1 MLKNVIFCSKL
12 YIRIQKSKRYKIV
25 AKGAMKM
32 IYRNTWAEINLAAI
46 GHNIRQLKNVLPEN
60 HRVMSVIKA
69 DGYGH
74 GSVEVAKVA
83 MEEGIDYLVVA
94 LLEEAI
100 VLREANIDVP
110 ILVIGRVEPQYA
122 SVAASYQITLTVY
135 DLEWIQAV
143 QEKNLTEKLA
153 IHLEFETGMNRTGIQ
168 TLEQMKDIVDA
179 VKRSEQVHITGAYMH
194 FATADDIGTVQYE
207 EQKQRYEYMLQ
218 KLAEYYPHPI
228 ITHIGNSAAG
238 IQYPED
244 MLQYTRFG
252 VATYGLYPSK
262 AVHTLEA
269 VQLQQAFSLYSE
281 LMHVKKIRPGDCV
294 SYGATYCAEEEEW
307 VGTIPIGYADGWSRK
322 LQGFYVL
329 IEGKR
334 MPIIGRICMDSMMVK
349 LDKPYE
355 VGKRVTLIGQDQE
368 ETIQMDDIADYLE
381 TINYE
386 IPCMLTSRIPRVY
399 V

>member
-1 MLKNVIFCSKL
+1 
-12 YIRIQKSKRYKIV
+12 
-25 AKGAMKM
+25 M

-46 GHNIRQLKNVLPEN
+46 GHNIQQLKSILPEN

-74 GSVEVAKVA
+74 GSVEIAKVA
-83 MEEGIDYLVVA
+83 MEQGIDYLVVA

-110 ILVIGRVEPQYA
+110 ILVIGRVDPQYA
-122 SVAASYQITLTVY
+122 SVAAAHRITLTVY
-135 DLEWIQAV
+135 DLEWIKAV
-143 QEKNLTEKLA
+143 QEKQFTEKIA

-168 TLEQMKDIVDA
+168 TSEQLKDIVDA
-179 VKRSEQVHITGAYMH
+179 VTSSELVHITGAYMH
-194 FATADDIGTVQYE
+194 FATADDIGTNQYE

-218 KLAEYYPHPI
+218 KLAEYYPYPI

-262 AVHTLEA
+262 AVQTLET
-269 VQLQQAFSLYSE
+269 VELQQAFSLYSE
-281 LMHVKKIRPGDCV
+281 LMHVKKISPGDCV
-294 SYGATYCAEEEEW
+294 SYGATYCAEEVEW

-329 IEGKR
+329 IDGKR
-334 MPIIGRICMDSMMVK
+334 MPIIGRICMDSMMIK

-368 ETIQMDDIADYLE
+368 EAIQMDDIADYLE

>member
-110 ILVIGRVEPQYA
+110 ILVIGSVLGLHSTNHQNANIDVPILVIGRVEPQYA

-143 QEKNLTEKLA
+143 QEKNLTEK
-153 IHLEFETGMNRTGIQ
+153 
-168 TLEQMKDIVDA
+168 
-179 VKRSEQVHITGAYMH
+179 
-194 FATADDIGTVQYE
+194 
-207 EQKQRYEYMLQ
+207 
-218 KLAEYYPHPI
+218 
-228 ITHIGNSAAG
+228 
-238 IQYPED
+238 
-244 MLQYTRFG
+244 
-252 VATYGLYPSK
+252 
-262 AVHTLEA
+262 
-269 VQLQQAFSLYSE
+269 
-281 LMHVKKIRPGDCV
+281 
-294 SYGATYCAEEEEW
+294 
-307 VGTIPIGYADGWSRK
+307 
-322 LQGFYVL
+322 
-329 IEGKR
+329 
-334 MPIIGRICMDSMMVK
+334 
-349 LDKPYE
+349 
-355 VGKRVTLIGQDQE
+355 
-368 ETIQMDDIADYLE
+368 
-381 TINYE
+381 
-386 IPCMLTSRIPRVY
+386 
-399 V
+399 